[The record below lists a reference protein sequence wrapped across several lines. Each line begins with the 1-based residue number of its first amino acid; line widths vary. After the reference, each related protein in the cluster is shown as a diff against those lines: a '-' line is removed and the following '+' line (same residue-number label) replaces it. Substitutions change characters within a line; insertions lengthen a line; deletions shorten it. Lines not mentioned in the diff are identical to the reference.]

1 MKNFFYAI
9 NQVKNKVKK
18 IRENERE
25 NNKGEARWEEVRVPN
40 RE

>member
-1 MKNFFYAI
+1 MNKG
-9 NQVKNKVKK
+9 KNKGKK

-40 RE
+40 RACCGG